1 MKRMIYLILGFV
13 LTGLGIIGAFLP
25 LMPTTIF
32 LILAAAC
39 FARSSPRF
47 EAWLMNHPRFG
58 PSLRSWR
65 DHGVVP
71 PVAKVMACLGMTFG
85 FVVFF
90 LLAHPKLWLALL
102 VGGLLGLCAL
112 FVISRPSAPRIR

>member
-1 MKRMIYLILGFV
+1 MRRIIYLVLGFV

-58 PSLRSWR
+58 PSLRNWR
-65 DHGVVP
+65 EHGVVP
-71 PVAKVMACLGMTFG
+71 PMAKVMACGGMTLG
-85 FVVFF
+85 FLLFF

-102 VGGLLGLCAL
+102 VAGLLALCAL
-112 FVISRPSAPRIR
+112 FVVSRPSAPRPR